1 MALRKWRDAALG
13 VCLLALCVQMAP
25 TVAQEAQPLVIG
37 TLERIA
43 TLDPADSGDFFTWE
57 VLAHLYTGLTRQQP
71 GSLEYDLALA
81 VSHAVSADGL
91 THTFAIRPDAAF
103 SDGTPITAGTFAES
117 ITRTLRLSG
126 RGAAA
131 IRDVIQSAVVDD
143 EGALSIR
150 LARPAPASY
159 LLQVLALPPCF
170 PVHPASFPSERL
182 IAAPDSII
190 GNGVYRIDSI
200 TPRELTLVADAA
212 WDGDPPATPRLI
224 LRRYDFPADL
234 RDALRAGEIDIAWRG
249 LPPDDADIALRI
261 PGVSEMTFTGLQSFY
276 ALLSQRSA
284 PFDDP
289 AARRALLPLVD
300 RDRAA
305 RFGLRGI
312 GEPLYTL
319 VPTPL
324 AGDQAPRY
332 PPFDLAAVPG
342 ALAEGGFSR
351 FRQVMAEWQTA
362 RGLYGDAYLAAADA
376 ISDALVRH
384 EAFRITRFDAVP
396 DTFLSQLERGA
407 FKIMIVGWTPL
418 VPHPE
423 AFLRP
428 LLASGGALAAA
439 AGYDNPEIDAL
450 LGQAARLDEAAA
462 LYDEIQVIAAG
473 AVAAIPLWRLHQVI
487 LFRET
492 LDPASIIVEPNA
504 LLRYDR
510 LQRAG

>member
-1 MALRKWRDAALG
+1 
-13 VCLLALCVQMAP
+13 VCLLALCAQMAP
-25 TVAQEAQPLVIG
+25 AMAQEAQPLVIG
-37 TLERIA
+37 TLERVA

-57 VLAHLYTGLTRQQP
+57 VLAHLYTGLIRQRP

-91 THTFAIRPDAAF
+91 VHTFAIRPDAAF
-103 SDGTPITAGTFAES
+103 SDGTPITARTFAES
-117 ITRTLRLSG
+117 ITRTLRLGG
-126 RGAAA
+126 RGAVA
-131 IRDVIQSAVVDD
+131 IQDVIQSATVDD

-170 PVHPASFPSERL
+170 PVHPAQFPSERL
-182 IAAPDSII
+182 IASSDPVI

-200 TPRELTLVADAA
+200 TPRELALVADAA

-234 RDALRAGEIDIAWRG
+234 RDALRAGEIDITWRG
-249 LPPDDADIALRI
+249 LPPDDADIALRT
-261 PGVSEMTFTGLQSFY
+261 PGVSELTFTGLQSFY

-284 PFDDP
+284 PFDNP
-289 AARRALLPLVD
+289 AARRALLPLID

-319 VPTPL
+319 VPPPL
-324 AGDQAPRY
+324 AGDQAPGY
-332 PPFDLAAVPG
+332 PPFELAAVPG

-351 FRQVMAEWQTA
+351 FRQIMAEWQTA
-362 RGLYGDAYLAAADA
+362 RGLYGDTYLAAADA
-376 ISDALVRH
+376 VSNALVRH
-384 EAFRITRFDAVP
+384 EAFRITRFDVVP

-428 LLASGGALAAA
+428 HLASDGALAAA
-439 AGYDNPEIDAL
+439 AGYDNPVIDAL
-450 LGQAARLDEAAA
+450 LDQAARLDGAAAAA
-462 LYDEIQVIAAG
+462 LYDEIQAIAG
-473 AVAAIPLWRLHQVI
+473 DAVAAIPLWRLHQVI
-487 LFRET
+487 LFRDA
-492 LDPASIIVEPNA
+492 LDPASITVEPNA

-510 LQRAG
+510 LRRAG